1 MKDEYGKKKYL
12 KRIFIFTDGNV
23 KASKNKIKSLVK
35 AMDENDVRI
44 NLICI
49 GFNKKIDL
57 EEGEIL
63 EEDTDNKTQKAFVE
77 CIDSLDEESNGRLQI
92 ISATQASNIQN
103 DFRKKRIN
111 PSVKYRGALKITP
124 NLSLDI
130 NVFVKTAETKIP
142 SLKKFSK
149 VSDYNGDIKMNK
161 IKNEKIYYIHDDPE
175 QIPVSDDRII
185 KAFYYGK
192 SLVPV
197 TPEEELLF
205 KCCEEKDFRAI
216 GFTNADNIPRNY
228 FIGGTDVVFPNPSDT
243 SQVKA
248 FYTIVEG
255 MISLN
260 KVLLAR
266 IVTRAK
272 SEPKLVVLHPH
283 IGEHGPLLYMNQL
296 PTSEDIRD
304 YQFESFQEC
313 TPQQEEVMSGFI
325 DELDMDANEDE
336 EKEFKPSNMFNPI
349 LQYFYDCLES
359 RALNTLEGIENSELP
374 QMNDKI
380 RKMINPTKDKL
391 NDSKYAGIMKEVFNI
406 RKSKSIYYF

>member
-1 MKDEYGKKKYL
+1 MIDEYGKKKYL

-23 KASKNKIKSLVK
+23 IANKSKIKNLSRL
-35 AMDENDVRI
+35 MEENDVRI

-57 EEGEIL
+57 EEGEVL
-63 EEDTDNKTQKAFVE
+63 EEDNDNKIQKAFVD
-77 CIDSLDEESNGRLQI
+77 CIDSLEEVSNGRLQI
-92 ISATQASNIQN
+92 ISATQASDIQN
-103 DFRKKRIN
+103 DFRKKKVN
-111 PSVKYRGALKITP
+111 PSVKYRGALKLTP
-124 NLSLDI
+124 NLSLDV
-130 NVFVKTAETKIP
+130 NVFVKTVETKIP

-175 QIPVSDDRII
+175 QIPVSNDRII

-197 TPEEELLF
+197 TPDEELLF

-228 FIGGTDVVFPNPSDT
+228 FMGGTDVVFPNTSDT

-248 FYTIVEG
+248 FYTIVES

-304 YQFESFQEC
+304 YQFDSFQEC

-325 DELDMDANEDE
+325 DELDMDINEDE
-336 EKEFKPSNMFNPI
+336 VGEFKPSNMFNPI

-359 RALNTLEGIENSELP
+359 RALNTLEGNENSELP
-374 QMNDKI
+374 EMSEKI
-380 RKMINPTKDKL
+380 KKMINPTKDKL
-391 NDSKYAGIMKEVFNI
+391 NDSKYAGIMKDVFNI
-406 RKSKSIYYF
+406 KKSKFSIIF